1 MRCQPLRRAL
11 YFLESMREHMK
22 CALIYDFD
30 GTLAEGDCAQ
40 HGLMTSLGI
49 NDVAAF
55 WKEVKSRAQN
65 DDGDEI
71 LAYLGLLAEKAN
83 QLASDELSNDNLIKH
98 GKCIPLFPGVDTWFD
113 RINEYGKLHGLDIE
127 HYIISS
133 GLDAMIQGTVIG
145 SKFRKIY
152 ACKYHYSIDGKK
164 AIWPAQAINYT
175 TKTQFLFRIN
185 KGIDN
190 SWDNAA
196 VNKFVEPNERTIPFQ
211 KMIYFGDGDT
221 DIPSMKMVRYQ
232 GGFSLAV
239 FDQKK
244 WSDSSTQIKVEKL
257 IAEERANYVVPAVYE
272 EGSQLDVTVK
282 GLLQLFKRKKI

>member
-1 MRCQPLRRAL
+1 
-11 YFLESMREHMK
+11 MK
-22 CALIYDFD
+22 CALVYDFD

-40 HGLMTSLGI
+40 HGLMPALNI
-49 NDVAAF
+49 NMTDF
-55 WKEVKSRAQN
+55 WDEVKQRAKS

-71 LAYLGLLAEKAN
+71 LSYLGLLAEKAN
-83 QLASDELSNDNLIKH
+83 ALNSDELSESNLIKH
-98 GKCIPLFPGVDTWFD
+98 GGAIPLFSGVDLWFD
-113 RINEYGKLHGLDIE
+113 RINKYAKQHGLE
-127 HYIISS
+127 LNHYIISS
-133 GLDAMIQGTVIG
+133 GLDAMIRGTVIG
-145 SKFRKIY
+145 DKFRKIY
-152 ACKYHYSIDGKK
+152 ACKYHYSPDGKK
-164 AIWPAQAINYT
+164 AIWAAQAINYT

-196 VNKFVEPNERTIPFQ
+196 VNKFIEPELREIPFQ
-211 KMIYFGDGDT
+211 NMIFFGDGDT

-244 WSDSSTQIKVEKL
+244 WKSAATQEKVEKL
-257 IAEERANYVVPAVYE
+257 IAEERANYVVPAIYD

-282 GLLQLFKRKKI
+282 GLLQLFKRKARPIS

>member
-1 MRCQPLRRAL
+1 
-11 YFLESMREHMK
+11 MK

-40 HGLMTSLGI
+40 HGLMPSLKI
-49 NDVAAF
+49 NDVGNF
-55 WKEVKSRAQN
+55 WDSVKKRAKA

-71 LAYLGLLAEKAN
+71 LSYLGLLVETAN
-83 QLASDELSNDNLIKH
+83 QINSDELSENKLIQH
-98 GKCIPLFPGVDTWFD
+98 GQSIPLFPGVDSWFD
-113 RINEYGKLHGLDIE
+113 RINEYANKNGIDLH

-133 GLDAMIQGTVIG
+133 GLDAMIRGTSIG
-145 SKFRKIY
+145 SKFRNIY
-152 ACKYHYSIDGKK
+152 ACKYHYSEDGKK
-164 AIWPAQAINYT
+164 ALWAAQAINYT

-196 VNKFVEPNERTIPFQ
+196 VNRFIEPSKREMPFQ
-211 KMIYFGDGDT
+211 RMVYFGDGDT
-221 DIPSMKMVRYQ
+221 DIPSMKMVRSQ
-232 GGFSLAV
+232 GGFSIAV

-244 WSDSSTQIKVEKL
+244 WATQSTQEKVEKL

-282 GLLQLFKRKKI
+282 GLLKLFKRRII

>member
-1 MRCQPLRRAL
+1 
-11 YFLESMREHMK
+11 MK

-40 HGLMTSLGI
+40 HGLMPELGI
-49 NDVAAF
+49 IDISSF
-55 WKEVKSRAQN
+55 WQSVKQRAKE

-71 LAYLGLLAEKAN
+71 LSYLGLLAETAN
-83 QLASDELSNDNLIKH
+83 KLNSKELSESNLIKH
-98 GKCIPLFPGVDTWFD
+98 GRTIPLFPGVESWFK
-113 RINEYGKLHGLDIE
+113 RINNYAEQHGLE
-127 HYIISS
+127 LHHYIISS
-133 GLDAMIQGTVIG
+133 GLDAMIRGTSIG
-145 SKFRKIY
+145 SEFRNIY
-152 ACKYHYSIDGKK
+152 ACKYHYSPDGET

-196 VNKFVEPNERTIPFQ
+196 VNKFIEPEAREIPFQ
-211 KMIYFGDGDT
+211 RMIYFGDGDT

-232 GGFSLAV
+232 GGVSLAV
-239 FDQKK
+239 FDNKK
-244 WSDSSTQIKVEKL
+244 WDGKSTQEKVEKL
-257 IAEERANYVVPAVYE
+257 ISEERANYVVPALYT

-282 GLLQLFKRKKI
+282 GLLQLFKRKG